1 MKKYLDLIIF
11 LTLLSYYI
19 LFSCTTL
26 FGFWLF
32 IAIGSLII
40 TFILALPFFY
50 KELFFI
56 KIEFGKKMDVS
67 IIFLSLLSTCIPAI
81 IFFPVLFSIFDDNRT
96 VFQDFNINWYIFT
109 LLVLM
114 LTTFRSIR
122 YIIRTNKMKQV
133 KVKNIRNQLFK
144 EFGEF

>member
-11 LTLLSYYI
+11 STLLLYYI

-40 TFILALPFFY
+40 TFILALHFFC
-50 KELFFI
+50 
-56 KIEFGKKMDVS
+56 IEFNETTDVS
-67 IIFLSLLSTCIPAI
+67 IIFSSLLSTCIPAI
-81 IFFPVLFSIFDDNRT
+81 IFFPVLFSIFDNNRA

-114 LTTFRSIR
+114 LITFRSIR
-122 YIIRTNKMKQV
+122 YIIFTSKEKQI
-133 KVKNIRNQLFK
+133 KVKNIKNQIFN

>member
-11 LTLLSYYI
+11 LTLLLYYI

-32 IAIGSLII
+32 IVIGSLII
-40 TFILALPFFY
+40 TFILALHFFY
-50 KELFFI
+50 
-56 KIEFGKKMDVS
+56 IEFKEFSEEMDVS
-67 IIFLSLLSTCIPAI
+67 FILPPLLSTCIPAI

-109 LLVLM
+109 LLILM
-114 LTTFRSIR
+114 LITFRSIR
-122 YIIRTNKMKQV
+122 YIISTSKEKQI
-133 KVKNIRNQLFK
+133 KVKNIKNQIFN

>member
-32 IAIGSLII
+32 IAIRSLFV
-40 TFILALPFFY
+40 TFILALHYFY
-50 KELFFI
+50 MEFYELS
-56 KIEFGKKMDVS
+56 EGMDVS
-67 IIFLSLLSTCIPAI
+67 FILPSLLSTCIPAI

-96 VFQDFNINWYIFT
+96 IFQDFNINKNC
-109 LLVLM
+109 LLGISSDGAGADGM
-114 LTTFRSIR
+114 LAAKKWEVFGVSILA
-122 YIIRTNKMKQV
+122 IC
-133 KVKNIRNQLFK
+133 
-144 EFGEF
+144 